1 VRVCWF
7 AFEGAPGPVAA
18 ASLPVGEL
26 TAVIGANDAGKTRFT
41 QSLAAALNLSGTGA
55 GSWSCVA
62 FEVEDADRAS
72 LLKAGQRGD
81 AKDAGSLSDPER
93 RRFEQDP
100 VGVIWEGLRE
110 PDDEAIADA
119 WAVVHQALLD
129 SCLFAFV
136 RDERGERSLH
146 WCLSRGRDTP
156 SRLDAAL
163 SEFLT
168 YRRSAS
174 EGEELN
180 EDDEPTEPQH
190 DAGIVLVAQLGAIE
204 ESQLPAPVF
213 LPADDRAIAADATE
227 VISELARQLDWY
239 EVAEDLLDAIAAGS
253 MQPQDI
259 PMGPPTDAE
268 GVYGRGVIWD
278 ELWQRGPIDEP
289 SVAWLEQPTADTVRI
304 RRGVQRACKVIGE
317 VATRLAPP
325 FIRDRYSLEVSVT
338 PQEFFARGTPVRF
351 HLTPNGSPPGQSM
364 SFGVDDVADG
374 YGVWV
379 QLALLQGVD
388 AVRQI
393 TRDLFHQ
400 ADKFPLLSFQ
410 VADAAT
416 SAPTLSVLDLG
427 MVQLPNGERAT
438 DLEQAHAALTPLAQ
452 SYLEKIRGFL
462 EGSWPRED
470 TPVRMQVPAP
480 GQHATRAPLFVI
492 DEPERHLHLRVQR
505 ELARWLRD
513 IVRRQNTQ
521 AVVVTH
527 AVAFHQQAD
536 RIIYV
541 SGEGQTGTKARAR
554 PVAGHEITL
563 FTPSAS
569 EIGLDRGELLTG
581 ISVFLFVEGVSDTY
595 VLEALFR
602 EQLHRIGV
610 AVIPLHG
617 VRQLRQIIDATVLLR
632 YSAAKVALLIDDLDE
647 HGIRD
652 ILEDQQRRALAR
664 KSDKIEERELAKLL
678 DDSIEQRRRPTVLGL
693 PARDIFFL
701 LDETAIRDT
710 FRELA
715 PFREPYPGHD
725 ILNELIAE
733 TGDHWKT
740 ICENRFGIPKHDVTW
755 YVWVA
760 ERMRERGA
768 IPAPL
773 AEVVDRLDLLGSEIP

>member
-1 VRVCWF
+1 
-7 AFEGAPGPVAA
+7 VAA

-26 TAVIGANDAGKTRFT
+26 TAVIGANDAGKTRLT
-41 QSLAAALNLSGTGA
+41 QSLAAALNMSGPGTG
-55 GSWSCVA
+55 SFSCVLV
-62 FEVEDADRAS
+62 EVEEADRAS
-72 LLKAGQRGD
+72 LVKAGKRGN
-81 AKDAGSLSDPER
+81 AKDAGSLLDPER
-93 RRFEQDP
+93 QRFEQDP
-100 VGVIWEGLRE
+100 LGVIWEGLRG

-136 RDERGERSLH
+136 RDQRGESSLH
-146 WCLSRGRDTP
+146 WCLLSGRDTP
-156 SRLDAAL
+156 PRLDAAL
-163 SEFLT
+163 RDVLA

-174 EGEELN
+174 EDEELN
-180 EDDEPTEPQH
+180 EGHVPIELEH
-190 DAGIVLVAQLGAIE
+190 DVGFVPVAQLGVIE

-213 LPADDRAIAADATE
+213 LPADDRAMIADATE

-239 EVAEDLLDAIAAGS
+239 EVAEDLLDAIAADS

-259 PMGPPTDAE
+259 PMGPPTDEE

-278 ELWQRGPIDEP
+278 GLWQRGPIGEP
-289 SVAWLEQPTADTVRI
+289 SVAWLEQPSADSVRI
-304 RRGVQRACKVIGE
+304 RRGVQRACEVIGE

-338 PQEFFARGTPVRF
+338 PQAFFARGTPVRF
-351 HLTPNGSPPGQSM
+351 RLTPNGSPRDEAM

-374 YGVWV
+374 YRVWV
-379 QLALLQGVD
+379 QLALLQGID

-393 TRDLFHQ
+393 TRELFHQ
-400 ADKFPLLSFQ
+400 ADEFALLSFS

-416 SAPTLSVLDLG
+416 SAAPVSIFDLG
-427 MVQLPNGERAT
+427 LVRLPNGERAAG
-438 DLEQAHAALTPLAQ
+438 LEQAHAALTPLAQ
-452 SYLEKIRGFL
+452 AYLEKIGGFL
-462 EGSWPRED
+462 AGSWPREE

-492 DEPERHLHLRVQR
+492 DEPERHLHPRVQR

-513 IVRRQNTQ
+513 LVRRQNTQ

-541 SGEGQTGTKARAR
+541 SREGQTRTDARAR

-563 FTPSAS
+563 LTPPAS
-569 EIGLDRGELLTG
+569 ELGLNRGELLTG
-581 ISVFLFVEGVSDTY
+581 ISVFLFVEGPSDRY

-617 VRQLRQIIDATVLLR
+617 VRQLRQILDATVLLR

-647 HGIRD
+647 HGIRA
-652 ILEDQQRRALAR
+652 ILDDQQQRALAIR
-664 KSDKIEERELAKLL
+664 SDKIEERELAKLL
-678 DDSIEQRRRPTVLGL
+678 DEAIEQRRSPTVLGL

-715 PFREPYPGHD
+715 PFREPYPGHE

-733 TGDHWKT
+733 TGEHWKT
-740 ICENRFGIPKHDVTW
+740 ICENRFGIRKDDVTW
-755 YVWVA
+755 YARVA
-760 ERMRERGA
+760 DRMRDRGT

-773 AEVVDRLDLLGSEIP
+773 AEVIARLDLLGSETR